1 MMKYKKL
8 IILLVVVAVVAAAGS
23 WFYRSSVASIAVNEK
38 DLMEVKRVEFPQ
50 IISSSGM
57 LEARSTVA
65 INCPQVGN
73 ERRFKL
79 VRVIDEG
86 TQVAEGDFLMEFDG
100 ADFSKR
106 LRSAADQFQNRQ
118 EQYQQRRSNFDN
130 QVRDNKLSLEQARAD
145 LDKLNNKLN
154 QQAELES
161 ALTIAITK
169 IQRDMAQTKVEMLE
183 KQVGLQDESS
193 RLDMQIARS
202 NEGHFKK
209 QMEDLLDT
217 MDSLIVRAPVAGVV
231 IYKRDYN
238 NEPKPVVGADVNP
251 MDPVLEIPD
260 LSTMRVKVMVDEIDG
275 GKVRVGQRAR
285 IIVPALQGT
294 TFDGKVIELS
304 AILKQATYDRAQK
317 VAEARVELDLGQDLS
332 LLRPGM
338 SASVQLMVGTINQA
352 LVIPLAA
359 IQERNGGSFV
369 QVLRADKKD
378 FEWRAIELQTN
389 DELSA
394 VVKSGLEAGEKIRS
408 KPKV

>member
-1 MMKYKKL
+1 
-8 IILLVVVAVVAAAGS
+8 
-23 WFYRSSVASIAVNEK
+23 
-38 DLMEVKRVEFPQ
+38 
-50 IISSSGM
+50 
-57 LEARSTVA
+57 
-65 INCPQVGN
+65 
-73 ERRFKL
+73 

-106 LRSAADQFQNRQ
+106 LRSAADQFQRQQ

-145 LDKLNNKLN
+145 LEKLNNKLN

-183 KQVGLQDESS
+183 KQVKLQDESS

-202 NEGHFKK
+202 NEGHYKK

-217 MDSLIVRAPVAGVV
+217 MDSLIVRAPVSGVV
-231 IYKRDYN
+231 IYKRDFN

-275 GKVRVGQRAR
+275 GKVRVGQRTR

-317 VAEARVELDLGQDLS
+317 VAEARVELDPGQDLS

-369 QVLRADKKD
+369 QVLKADKKD
-378 FEWRAIELQTN
+378 YEWRAIELQTN

>member
-1 MMKYKKL
+1 MKYKKL
-8 IILLVVVAVVAAAGS
+8 ILSLVVVAVVVAAGI
-23 WFYRSSVASIAVNEK
+23 WFYRSSVASVAVNEK
-38 DLMEVKRVEFPQ
+38 DLMEVTRVDFPQ
-50 IISSSGM
+50 IINSSGL

-65 INCPQVGN
+65 ISCPQIGN

-79 VRVIDEG
+79 VRVVDEG

-106 LRSAADQFQNRQ
+106 LRSAADSFQRQQ

-130 QVRDNKLSLEQARAD
+130 QVRDNKLSLEEARSN

-169 IQRDMAQTKVEMLE
+169 IQRDMAQTRVEMLE
-183 KQVGLQDESS
+183 KQVKLQDESS
-193 RLDMQIARS
+193 RLDMQISRS
-202 NEGHFKK
+202 NEGNFKR

-217 MDSLIVRAPVAGVV
+217 IDSLTVRAPVAGVV
-231 IYKRDYN
+231 IYRRDYN
-238 NEPKPVVGADVNP
+238 NEPKPVIGNDANP
-251 MDPVLEIPD
+251 MDPLLEIPD
-260 LSTMRVKVMVDEIDG
+260 LSTMRVKVLVDEIDA
-275 GKVRVGQRAR
+275 GKVKVGQKTR
-285 IIVPALQGT
+285 IIVPALQGM

-304 AILKQATYDRAQK
+304 AILKQADFSRAQK
-317 VAEARVELDLGQDLS
+317 VAEARVELDLGQDLT

-338 SASVQLMVGTINQA
+338 SATVQIQVGIIPQA
-352 LVIPLAA
+352 IVIPLAS

-369 QVLRADKKD
+369 QVLTPDKKA

-394 VVKSGLEAGEKIRS
+394 VVKSGLEANEMIRS
-408 KPKV
+408 KPKM

>member
-1 MMKYKKL
+1 MKYKKL
-8 IILLVVVAVVAAAGS
+8 ILSLVVLAIVAAAGI
-23 WFYRSSVASIAVNEK
+23 WFYRSSVASVAVNEK
-38 DLMEVKRVEFPQ
+38 DLMEVKRVDFPQ
-50 IISSSGM
+50 IISSSGL

-65 INCPQVGN
+65 ISCPQVGN

-106 LRSAADQFQNRQ
+106 LRSAADQFQRQQ

-130 QVRDNKLSLEQARAD
+130 QVRDNKLSLEEARSN

-183 KQVGLQDESS
+183 KQVKLQDESS

-202 NEGHFKK
+202 NEGHYKK
-209 QMEDLLDT
+209 QMEDLMET

-231 IYKRDYN
+231 IYRRDYN

-260 LSTMRVKVMVDEIDG
+260 LSTMRVKVMVDEIDA
-275 GKVRVGQRAR
+275 GKVRLGQRSR
-285 IIVPALQGT
+285 IIVPALQGM

-317 VAEARVELDLGQDLS
+317 VAEARVELDPGQDLS

-338 SASVQLMVGTINQA
+338 SASVQLMVGTINKA
-352 LVIPLAA
+352 VVIPLAA

-369 QVLRADKKD
+369 QVLKADKKD
-378 FEWRAIELQTN
+378 YEWRAIELQTN